1 MRVLIVTDQYAPMTG
16 GVPAVTQALAH
27 GLAGRGHQVLLL
39 APSPGPRG
47 GPRREARVSV
57 HYRGSVP
64 WPWYAGMRL
73 GLLPALA
80 ARALISSFAPDVV
93 HLHSPVT
100 LGVMAGAAARR
111 LGAPVVYTN
120 HYLPVNVRPTAQ
132 PPPRVFDAACY
143 AYLVGFSNRC
153 SRVTA
158 PTGTALRLLR
168 ERGLRAPAQVI
179 SNGIDLRRY
188 APGPADGRLRARYR
202 LPPGRPLILSV
213 GRLSPEKRA
222 DVLLH
227 AAARL
232 SQDALLAVAG
242 GGPDAAALRA
252 LAARLALAGRVRF
265 LGHVPGPD
273 LPGLYRL
280 ADVFAIAS
288 QAELQSLATMEAMAS
303 GLPVVAA
310 DACALPELVS
320 HGRTGFLARPGDST
334 GLAAYLDILLADPA
348 RRAGM
353 AAAARQAVSRH
364 ERGRVLAEW
373 ESLYGALAG
382 AGAWS

>member
-1 MRVLIVTDQYAPMTG
+1 MRVLVVTDQYAPMTG
-16 GVPAVTQALAH
+16 GVPTVTRALAH

-39 APSPGPRG
+39 APSPGRRG
-47 GPRREARVSV
+47 GPLREAQVSV

-73 GLLPALA
+73 GVLPARA
-80 ARALISSFAPDVV
+80 ARALITSFGPDVV
-93 HLHSPVT
+93 HLHSPAT
-100 LGVMAGAAARR
+100 LGVMARGAARR

-120 HYLPVNVRPTAQ
+120 HYLPVNVRPTTQ

-153 SRVTA
+153 SQVTA

-168 ERGLRAPAQVI
+168 ERGLRAPGQVI
-179 SNGIDLRRY
+179 SNGVDLHRY
-188 APGPADGRLRARYR
+188 APGPADGALRARYR
-202 LPPGRPLILSV
+202 LPPGRPVILSV

-232 SQDALLAVAG
+232 TWDALLAVAG
-242 GGPDAAALRA
+242 SGPDAAALRA
-252 LAARLALAGRVRF
+252 LARRLGLAGRVRF
-265 LGHVPGPD
+265 LGHVPGAD

-288 QAELQSLATMEAMAS
+288 PAELQSLATMEAMAS
-303 GLPVVAA
+303 GRPVVAV

-334 GLAAYLDILLADPA
+334 GLAAYLDILLADTA
-348 RRAGM
+348 RRADM
-353 AAAARQAVSRH
+353 AVAARRAVSRH

-373 ESLYGALAG
+373 ESLYAALAA
-382 AGAWS
+382 AGARP